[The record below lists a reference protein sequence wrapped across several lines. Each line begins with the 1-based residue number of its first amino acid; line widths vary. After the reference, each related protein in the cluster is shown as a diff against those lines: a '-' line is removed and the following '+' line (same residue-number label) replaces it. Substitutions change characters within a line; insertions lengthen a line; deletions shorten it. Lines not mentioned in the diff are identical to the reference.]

1 MREMFWR
8 CVSRLTISIALCV
21 AGTPASGADVPV
33 TAASPLSSAVVAA
46 PPPVSSPSASSD
58 AASSGA
64 AANNTPAAPLPQ
76 AAEPLEQLRKDLL
89 ELNRDLFLLEEDLLF
104 PASTQMAV
112 FVSLDVGAFFRL
124 DSIKLSVDGKDV
136 SHYLYTERDLDALR
150 RGGVHKLWLG
160 NLTAGEHELVA
171 IFTGMGPG
179 ERPLTRATRMQLV
192 KAAGA
197 KLVELRVVDDE
208 TRQQVRFDVREW

>member
-1 MREMFWR
+1 MRKQFWR
-8 CVSRLTISIALCV
+8 CVSLLTMMFFFHGALAPAAAADS
-21 AGTPASGADVPV
+21 AG
-33 TAASPLSSAVVAA
+33 AA
-46 PPPVSSPSASSD
+46 PVSS
-58 AASSGA
+58 SSGA
-64 AANNTPAAPLPQ
+64 AAGNASAAPLPQ

-89 ELNRDLFLLEEDLLF
+89 DLNRDLFLLEEDLLF

-112 FVSLDVGAFFRL
+112 FVSLDIGAFFRL

-179 ERPLTRATRMQLV
+179 ERPMTRATRMQLV

-197 KLVELRVVDDE
+197 KLVELRVVDDDA
-208 TRQQVRFDVREW
+208 RQQVRFDVREW

>member
-1 MREMFWR
+1 MRHSVICVGGQGVRQVREQFWR
-8 CVSRLTISIALCV
+8 CVSLLTMMFFFHGAL
-21 AGTPASGADVPV
+21 APA
-33 TAASPLSSAVVAA
+33 VAA
-46 PPPVSSPSASSD
+46 DSAGAAPVSSSP
-58 AASSGA
+58 GA
-64 AANNTPAAPLPQ
+64 ATGNASATPLPQ

-89 ELNRDLFLLEEDLLF
+89 DLNRDLFLLEEDLLF

-112 FVSLDVGAFFRL
+112 FVSLDIGAFFRL

-197 KLVELRVVDDE
+197 KLVELRVVDDDA
-208 TRQQVRFDVREW
+208 RQQVRFDVREW